1 MRDELHCSAPTGT
14 SSPSTSVLMGTSLPA
29 ASSVSTARVRRRHR
43 VIGVE
48 WPVRLRHR
56 APQAAKRRTPG
67 TAHPVRWQR
76 SIPAFT
82 APLGVAPRV
91 AAFAGLG
98 RPVPQE
104 GRRLKASSGQHAEA
118 GKGGRDAGQ
127 YAELVAHVHRDA
139 GYASAG
145 RTVLGGGSAAAIT
158 SLTRPVSDQAG
169 STVVGDGGWR
179 HGIGGTHVLSTTTPN
194 TLLRYRA
201 GPVPPDSS
209 RNQTWCLLFQ
219 MLASIGSSSLTGEA
233 PKVS

>member
-14 SSPSTSVLMGTSLPA
+14 SSPSTSVLRGTSLPA

-56 APQAAKRRTPG
+56 APRAAKRRTPG

-82 APLGVAPRV
+82 APLGVA
-91 AAFAGLG
+91 AFAGLG
-98 RPVPQE
+98 RPVLPE
-104 GRRLKASSGQHAEA
+104 GRRLKASSGQHAGQHAEA

-127 YAELVAHVHRDA
+127 YAEFVAHVHRDA

-169 STVVGDGGWR
+169 STVVGDGGLAPR
-179 HGIGGTHVLSTTTPN
+179 HR
-194 TLLRYRA
+194 RYPRIVDDDAEYLAALPRRA
-201 GPVPPDSS
+201 SS
-209 RNQTWCLLFQ
+209 
-219 MLASIGSSSLTGEA
+219 A
-233 PKVS
+233 